1 VKQKVIIGLSGG
13 VDSSVAAYLLQQ
25 QGYDVEALF
34 MINWKDSSVTLSG
47 DCSWEEDLIVAQ
59 IVAKKLGIPLHVVDS
74 SEDYKRKVVEY
85 MFREYEKG
93 RTPNPDVL
101 CNREIK
107 FDVFIQKAKE
117 IGADYFAT
125 GHYCRKEEIIV
136 DGNKMYR
143 LLAGSDPNKD
153 QSYFLCQL
161 SQDQIKNVLFPI
173 GHLMKPEVRKI
184 AEELGLASAK
194 KKDSQGICFVGKVD
208 LPTFLQQKLK
218 PKKGAIIEISRD
230 KVIQIDQN
238 ISHISDEDEN
248 LKILCS
254 DRNYQ
259 SSDGK
264 KVGEHNGAFY
274 YTIGQ
279 RKGLDVGGTPE
290 PLFIISTDM
299 EKNNVYVGQGKD
311 HPGLFRKGLFIT
323 KEDIHWIRPDL
334 ELKAGQQRSFLVRI
348 RYRQELQEAT
358 IYQKEEGMFIV
369 FDSPQRGI
377 TSGQFA
383 AWYTDDDLLGSGTIC

>member
-1 VKQKVIIGLSGG
+1 
-13 VDSSVAAYLLQQ
+13 LQQ

-34 MINWKDSSVTLSG
+34 MINWKDSRVTLSG

-59 IVAKKLGIPLHVVDS
+59 LVAKKLGIHLHVVDS
-74 SEDYKRKVVEY
+74 SEDYKLKVVEY
-85 MFREYEKG
+85 MFGEYEKG

-107 FDVFIQKAKE
+107 FDVFINKAKE

-125 GHYCRKEEIIV
+125 GHYCRKEEIVV
-136 DGNKMYR
+136 DGKITYR

-173 GHLMKPEVRKI
+173 GHLLKPEVRKI
-184 AEELGLASAK
+184 AEELDLASAK

-218 PKKGAIIEISRD
+218 PRKGDIIEISKTSVEENDQHASVLFDDD
-230 KVIQIDQN
+230 K
-238 ISHISDEDEN
+238 
-248 LKILCS
+248 LKLLTTERI
-254 DRNYQ
+254 YWPEE
-259 SSDGK
+259 GK

-290 PLFIISTDM
+290 PLFIISTDI
-299 EKNNVYVGQGKD
+299 EKNIVYVGQGKD
-311 HPGLFRKGLFIT
+311 HPGLFRKGLFIK
-323 KEDIHWIRPDL
+323 KETIHWIRPDL
-334 ELKAGQQRSFLVRI
+334 ELKAGQQRRFLVRI

-369 FDSPQRGI
+369 FDILQRGI
-377 TSGQFA
+377 TPGQFA
-383 AWYTDDDLLGSGTIC
+383 AWYDGEELVGSGIIN